1 LDVLKGITWDHS
13 RGFTSVVATAQ
24 RFHELNPDVDIQWE
38 KRSLQ
43 AFADKPLSQLAVEYD
58 LLVID
63 HPWAGFAA
71 AKGILTDL
79 EELLSPEFLAD
90 QAANSVGDSHQSY
103 SFDGGQWA
111 VAIDAACP
119 VAAWRPDLLEQHG
132 ENVPQTFDE
141 LIALAERGLVCCPSI
156 ALDTYGNFL
165 NLLTAAGESI
175 FPNDLEVAER
185 GAALTALERLL
196 ALSSWV
202 PEEFFDTNPIRT
214 LEVMSQ
220 TDRFAYTPYTYGYT
234 NYSRKGYAPGLI
246 EFGDVIGI
254 DPGRPGATMLGG
266 AGLAVSAGCRY
277 PEAARAYTEFTGS
290 AAIQN
295 GLYFQA
301 GGQPGHRSAWVNP
314 ALDAQ
319 CSGFFSR
326 TLPVLDR
333 AFVRPRYEGYLDFQD
348 TACVHIHD
356 FLRNRGDAGQTLD
369 TVNRIY
375 RETRR

>member
-1 LDVLKGITWDHS
+1 M
-13 RGFTSVVATAQ
+13 
-24 RFHELNPDVDIQWE
+24 
-38 KRSLQ
+38 
-43 AFADKPLSQLAVEYD
+43 
-58 LLVID
+58 ID

-71 AKGILTDL
+71 ANGILTNLDQ
-79 EELLSPEFLAD
+79 LLSPEFLAD

-103 SFDGGQWA
+103 NFDGSQWA

-119 VAAWRPDLLEQHG
+119 VSAWRPDLLERHG

-165 NLLTAAGESI
+165 NLLTAAGEAI
-175 FPNDLEVAER
+175 FPNQEEVAER
-185 GAALTALERLL
+185 RAALTALERLR

-220 TDRFAYTPYTYGYT
+220 TGQFAYTPYTYGYT

-254 DPGRPGATMLGG
+254 EPGQPGATMLGG
-266 AGLAVSAGCRY
+266 AGLAVSAGCRH

-290 AAIQN
+290 RAIQN

-314 ALDAQ
+314 SLDAQ

-348 TACVHIHD
+348 TACLHIHD
-356 FLRNRGDAGQTLD
+356 FLRNGGDASRTLN